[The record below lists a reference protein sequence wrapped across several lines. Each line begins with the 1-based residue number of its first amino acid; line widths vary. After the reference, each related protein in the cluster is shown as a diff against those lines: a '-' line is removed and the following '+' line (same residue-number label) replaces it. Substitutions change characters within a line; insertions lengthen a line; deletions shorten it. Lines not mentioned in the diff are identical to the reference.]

1 MFDLTDERNP
11 VRDWSFVFVP
21 YCTGDVHT
29 GSHTATYH
37 HPQTGATY
45 TIQHRG
51 ADNFRLILE
60 WMRANFDAP
69 GEILVT
75 GSSAG
80 AYGAAGHFARIRDAY
95 PNGRAVMLG
104 DAGQGVT
111 RPGFNGARADNWG
124 YELPPQIYGANATPT
139 GEEDIVADL
148 AAHYP
153 HDRFAQY
160 TTAHDGTQTAFY
172 AMMGVQNACA
182 DWTQTM
188 ARALTARERAPN
200 FRGYLAAGQS
210 HTILKTPLF
219 YAEASGGEPFY
230 QWLAELLGENGVS
243 NRDCQNCLAPPAG
256 CPF

>member
-29 GSHTATYH
+29 GSNTATYH
-37 HPQTGATY
+37 DPQTGAAY

-80 AYGAAGHFARIRDAY
+80 AYGAAGHFARIRDAF

-111 RPGFNGARADNWG
+111 RSGFNGARANNWG
-124 YELPPQIYGANATPT
+124 YELPPQLYGANATPT
-139 GEEDIVADL
+139 GQEDIVADL

-160 TTAHDGTQTAFY
+160 TTAHDVTQTAFY
-172 AMMGVQNACA
+172 ALMGVQNACA
-182 DWTQTM
+182 EWTQSM
-188 ARALTARERAPN
+188 AQALTARERASN
-200 FRGYLAAGQS
+200 FRAYLAAGQS
-210 HTILKTPLF
+210 HTIL
-219 YAEASGGEPFY
+219 
-230 QWLAELLGENGVS
+230 
-243 NRDCQNCLAPPAG
+243 
-256 CPF
+256 